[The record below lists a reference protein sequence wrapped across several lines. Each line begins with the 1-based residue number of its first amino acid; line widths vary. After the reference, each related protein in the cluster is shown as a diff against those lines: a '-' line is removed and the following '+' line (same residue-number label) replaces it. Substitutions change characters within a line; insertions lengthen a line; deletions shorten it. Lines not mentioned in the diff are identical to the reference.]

1 MTVLPSLYRARAVR
15 VTGRQLQ
22 AFVPQVFG
30 DTPID
35 IDAFLGDLPTA
46 SGMGWV
52 FFQGGDPAFPVW
64 ASAAYTGGDGPGPG
78 VPSNEVFV
86 GPDTPTDGQ
95 VELWYDTNAALEPL
109 VDPGVLKAKVNDVWR
124 NVTGSFAGGGTG
136 TDEVWIGP
144 SAPSDPAI
152 ELWYDSDA
160 PSAQSVDRWNSAWGI
175 IAVGTFVPPLAPHI
189 STATADSITYPLT
202 ATLITGR
209 RYMVRLQVRA
219 ITPLSS
225 VGNVSFYMRDNGVDI
240 RGWLG
245 GGDPYVYTAGA
256 YQGASYSWMFTGD
269 NTSHSFE
276 VRAATSGG
284 TGANIYTDYAHYYLE
299 DMGPISY
306 GQPPAVEPTP
316 PYVAWTPLTPINGW
330 ISPGGVTEM
339 SVGIRKIG
347 DIVYLKGSL
356 QVGTTVPTL
365 GAAAFNVPAGYF
377 NSCLTRLPL
386 IAFNS
391 SGVCYPAR
399 ADLSN
404 GGVFYI
410 QNIGGMT
417 LSSGAFIQLM
427 GVNWPVGTT

>member
-1 MTVLPSLYRARAVR
+1 MTFPSLYRAKAVNVR
-15 VTGRQLQ
+15 SGAIE
-22 AFVPQVFG
+22 AFVPQVYG
-30 DTPID
+30 ETTIT
-35 IDAFLGDLPTA
+35 ITDALGNLPDVPT
-46 SGMGWV
+46 MGWV
-52 FFQGGDPAFPVW
+52 FFQAGNPEFPVW
-64 ASAAYTGGDGPGPG
+64 SSGFGVGADGEDWSDEIASLQATDVAYDARL
-78 VPSNEVFV
+78 
-86 GPDTPTDGQ
+86 D
-95 VELWYDTNAALEPL
+95 ALE
-109 VDPGVLKAKVNDVWR
+109 
-124 NVTGSFAGGGTG
+124 AGGGGGGG
-136 TDEVWIGP
+136 TDEVWVGP
-144 SAPSDPAI
+144 TAPSDPNI

-160 PSAQSVDRWNSAWGI
+160 PSPSNIDRWNSAWGI
-175 IAVGTFVPPLAPHI
+175 IATGTFIPPLAPHVI
-189 STATADSITYPLT
+189 TVTDTLTYPLT

-209 RYMVRLQVRA
+209 RYMVRLQLRA
-219 ITPLSS
+219 TAPTGAA
-225 VGNVSFYMRDNGVDI
+225 GNVSYYIRDNGVDI
-240 RGWLG
+240 RGWQG

-256 YQGASYSWMFTGD
+256 YQGLNYGWLFTGD

-276 VRAATSGG
+276 VRVAPSASF
-284 TGANIYTDYAHYYLE
+284 NIYTDYAHYYIE

-306 GQPPAVEPTP
+306 GIPPAVDPTP
-316 PYVAWTPLTPINGW
+316 TSVAWTPLVPINGW

-347 DIVYLKGSL
+347 DICYLKGSL
-356 QVGTTVPTL
+356 QVGSTVPTL
-365 GAAAFNVPAGYF
+365 GQAAFSVPAGYY

-391 SGVCYPAR
+391 AGLCYPAR